1 MAATLKVDAGHF
13 SDKGKKTANQDCLGA
28 RAAEAAL
35 LQTKGFAAAIADGV
49 SSSEFGGE
57 AAAACVRGFL
67 ADYFSTSET
76 WSVKKSAQ
84 QIFTALNGWL
94 YRQGSQQTVA
104 HRGRVTTL
112 STIVLKSTTAHI
124 FHIGDSRIYLLR
136 QGSLEQLTVDHRTW
150 VSADK
155 SYLSRAMGIDVQ
167 LQLDYKRLAIE
178 TGDIF
183 IMSTDGLHDFV
194 DARDI
199 SRIALDCKNDLDK
212 AAQLLV
218 RKALEN
224 DSNDNVSCQILRV
237 DELPSQDPDE
247 IFKQLTELPFPPE
260 LSEGM
265 IIDGYK
271 IVRELHASNRSQLYL
286 AIDSDTGLQVVIKTP
301 SVNYVDDPAYVDRFT
316 MEEWVGRRIDNAHVL
331 KVYEPTRRRRCLYH
345 VSEFLSGQS
354 LRQWMT
360 DNPNPSL
367 EDTRLAIEQIAQG
380 LQAFHRQEML
390 HQDLKPENIVMDKA
404 GTFKIIDFGSV
415 KVAGIAEIDSP
426 VLSQTLLGTKNYTA
440 PEYVTKQA
448 ISNASDI
455 FSLGVIC
462 YEMLSKNLPYG
473 ESPSNWNPKHW
484 ANLTYTPLTDYRD
497 DIPRWVD
504 ACLKKAV
511 HPDPSKRYSEL
522 SELLYDLR
530 NPNASLLY
538 EDYRPLLQKNPV
550 RFWQSVSGTL
560 ALITIYLIVVI
571 ATQ

>member
-1 MAATLKVDAGHF
+1 MAATLRVDAGHF
-13 SDKGKKTANQDCLGA
+13 SDKGKKDANQDCLGS
-28 RAAEAAL
+28 RAAEAGL

-49 SSSEFGGE
+49 SSSEYGGE

-67 ADYFSTSET
+67 ADYFSTSES

-94 YRQGSQQTVA
+94 HRQSGQQTAA

-136 QGSLEQLTVDHRTW
+136 QGALEQLTIDHRTW
-150 VSADK
+150 VSAQK

-167 LQLDYKRLAIE
+167 LQLDYKKIAIE
-178 TGDIF
+178 TDDIF
-183 IMSTDGLHDFV
+183 VMTTDGLHDFI
-194 DARDI
+194 DERDI
-199 SRIALDCKNDLDK
+199 SRIILDCKNNLNK

-218 RKALEN
+218 HKALAN
-224 DSNDNVSCQILRV
+224 DSDDNVSCQILRI
-237 DELPSQDPDE
+237 DELPSQNAE
-247 IFKQLTELPFPPE
+247 EVFKQLTELPFPPE
-260 LSEGM
+260 LAEGM

-286 AIDSDTGLQVVIKTP
+286 AIDSDTGLNVVIKTP
-301 SVNYVDDPAYVDRFT
+301 SINFADDAAYVDRFT

-354 LRQWMT
+354 LRQWMN
-360 DNPNPSL
+360 DSPRPSL
-367 EDTRLAIEQIAQG
+367 EDSRLAIEQIAQG

-390 HQDLKPENIVMDKA
+390 HQDLKPENIVMDNA

-415 KVAGIAEIDSP
+415 KVAGIAEIESP
-426 VLSQTLLGTKNYTA
+426 LLSHTLLGTKNYSA
-440 PEYVTKQA
+440 PEYITNQA

-455 FSLGVIC
+455 FSLGVIF
-462 YEMLSKNLPYG
+462 YEMLSTQLPYG

-484 ANLTYTPLTDYRD
+484 ENLSYTPLTDHRN

-511 HPDPSKRYSEL
+511 NPDPHKRYSEI
-522 SELLYDLR
+522 SEFLYDLR
-530 NPNASLLY
+530 TPNNSLLY
-538 EDYRPLLQKNPV
+538 EDHRPLLQKNPV
-550 RFWQSVSGTL
+550 RFWQGVSCVL
-560 ALITIYLIVVI
+560 ATITIYLISI
-571 ATQ
+571 IIR